1 MYQST
6 NSRRLENPFQESTS
20 TFLSVIPTLASNLSA
35 MSASAARI
43 VSREGVY
50 IVRILVMDTFHSEP
64 SIITRI
70 PTLNPNVLLHSP
82 KCLQS
87 YLHIPRWNLL
97 SSSLLTMKKKWRKIS
112 LRLEEEKLFITTVL
126 KMSILV
132 VLERRKSLV
141 PSLGLL
147 LFLSLFPLEDSV

>member
-1 MYQST
+1 
-6 NSRRLENPFQESTS
+6 
-20 TFLSVIPTLASNLSA
+20 
-35 MSASAARI
+35 MSASAERI

-82 KCLQS
+82 KYLQS

-97 SSSLLTMKKKWRKIS
+97 SSSLLTMERISRKIS
-112 LRLEEEKLFITTVL
+112 LTLEEEKLFIPTVLQMFIPTVL
-126 KMSILV
+126 KTFVLV
-132 VLERRKSLV
+132 VLRGKISLSPSLNLPLV
-141 PSLGLL
+141 PSL
-147 LFLSLFPLEDSV
+147 SPLKDSV